1 MAEGLAHERDVFS
14 AGGEVAFDPAGALG
28 DGLAEAGGLL
38 VVEDGGGVVGGCEA
52 VEGGVEGKFVVFGQA
67 VEGPATPFFDETAVD
82 VEAGAGEDNVAAA
95 TGAFLVADGVDH
107 GESEGADGGDNVFV
121 GVFRGAVAGGELVAG
136 AVGGEDFFEIIGSET
151 VVGIEDEIG
160 VVGFVLGKDLF
171 QGFVEGVAFAL
182 AFGAGA
188 DDDGGAVFLA
198 DLNGRVLV
206 GFDDDE
212 DVAHGERVQGAFGR
226 GGGSGHDGLLLEAF
240 EEAFDDGAFVA
251 GGDEDGDFFGV
262 FAGCEVELLAT

>member
-1 MAEGLAHERDVFS
+1 MAEGLAHERDVFL

-28 DGLAEAGGLL
+28 DGLTEAGGLL
-38 VVEDGGGVVGGCEA
+38 VVEDGGGVVGGGEA
-52 VEGGVEGKFVVFGQA
+52 VEGGIEGEFVVFGQA
-67 VEGPATPFFDETAVD
+67 VEGPAAPFFDEAAVD
-82 VEAGAGEDNVAAA
+82 VEAGAGEDDVAAA
-95 TGAFLVADGVDH
+95 AGAFLIADGVDH
-107 GESEGADGGDNVFV
+107 GESEGADGGDDVFV

-188 DDDGGAVFLA
+188 DDDGDAVFLA

-206 GFDDDE
+206 GFNDDE
-212 DVAHGERVQGAFGR
+212 DVAHGE
-226 GGGSGHDGLLLEAF
+226 
-240 EEAFDDGAFVA
+240 
-251 GGDEDGDFFGV
+251 
-262 FAGCEVELLAT
+262 